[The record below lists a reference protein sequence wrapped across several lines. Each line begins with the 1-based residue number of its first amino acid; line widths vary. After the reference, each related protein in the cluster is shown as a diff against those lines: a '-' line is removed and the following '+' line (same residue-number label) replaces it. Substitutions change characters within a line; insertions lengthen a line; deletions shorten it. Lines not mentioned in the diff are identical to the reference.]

1 MKKVALVPDA
11 HVFRIKPD
19 GIEYLEE
26 AEKNK
31 DALPSLND

>member
-1 MKKVALVPDA
+1 MKKVALVPGA
-11 HVFRIKPD
+11 YVFRIKPD

-31 DALPSLND
+31 DVLPSLTD

>member
-19 GIEYLEE
+19 GNEYMEE

-31 DALPSLND
+31 GLLPSLTD